1 MITQLNQDQKR
12 LYDADYNLWL
22 LQTIEQLEN
31 KDFNALD
38 LENLIEEVSELSK
51 REKKKLKNLLRR
63 LFEHL
68 LKLKYWQSEIKRN
81 QAHWQGEIRKFRQQ
95 IQDELEDSPS
105 LKNYVNDVLETC
117 YQDSRKIVS
126 DKSKLPLAT
135 FPDSPIATI
144 EQILDENWLP

>member
-1 MITQLNQDQKR
+1 MIADLNQAQKR
-12 LYDADYNLWL
+12 LYDDDYNLWL
-22 LQTIEQLEN
+22 LQTIKQLKN

-51 REKKKLKNLLRR
+51 REKKKIKNLLRR

-68 LKLKYWQSEIKRN
+68 LKLKYWHSEIPRN
-81 QAHWQGEIRKFRQQ
+81 QSHWQGEIRNFRQQ

-105 LKNYVNDVLETC
+105 LKNYINDVLEPC

-126 DKSKLPLAT
+126 DKSKLPLDT

-144 EQILDENWLP
+144 EQVLDENWLP